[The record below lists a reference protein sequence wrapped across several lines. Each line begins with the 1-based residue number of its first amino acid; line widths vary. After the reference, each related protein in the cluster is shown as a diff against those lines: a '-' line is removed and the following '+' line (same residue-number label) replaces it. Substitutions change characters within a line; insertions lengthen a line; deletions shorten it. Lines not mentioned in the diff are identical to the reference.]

1 MSRPVRWV
9 PPAVL
14 AVVAALLPRV
24 LGGYGLSV
32 FVLVGLQAIAALGLT
47 LLMGHA
53 GQVSL
58 AQGAFFGLGA
68 YGSAILAVHG
78 GLHPMLSMPLAV
90 VAAAGIAL
98 ALGLPSLRLAGHH
111 LALATLGF
119 EVILFLVFNEAGSWT
134 GGPSGMTGVPPIL
147 ARPLDDRTYAYIVW
161 GILIL
166 ALVGVRAL
174 LGSRLGRALRAVAA
188 SPEAAAACTID
199 VARVKIVA
207 FVIAGALGAVAGA
220 LYAHWITFVSPTAF
234 GLDTSIELL
243 VMAVVGGL
251 GSVYG
256 ALVGAVAITLAVEA
270 LRGVVQALAP
280 GATGWINIV
289 VFGLVLVTVLL
300 LLPEGLA
307 GGFVQVLSRLWRREA
322 SAGATPHA

>member
-1 MSRPVRWV
+1 MPRLARWV
-9 PPAVL
+9 PL
-14 AVVAALLPRV
+14 ALLVVAAAVLPRV

-32 FVLVGLQAIAALGLT
+32 LILVGLQAIAALGLT
-47 LLMGHA
+47 LLMGQA

-58 AQGAFFGLGA
+58 GQGAFYGLGA

-78 GLHPMLSMPLAV
+78 GVPPLLSMPLAV

-119 EVILFLVFNEAGSWT
+119 EVILFLVFNEASAWT
-134 GGPSGMTGVPPIL
+134 GGPSGMVGVPRIV
-147 ARPLDDRTYAYIVW
+147 ARPLDDRAYAHIVW
-161 GILIL
+161 SVLIL
-166 ALVGVRAL
+166 ALVGVRSL
-174 LGSRLGRALRAVAA
+174 LDSRLGRAFRAVAA

-199 VARVKIVA
+199 VARVKLAA
-207 FVIAGALGAVAGA
+207 FVVAGALGAVAGA

-256 ALVGAVAITLAVEA
+256 ALVGAMAITLAVEA
-270 LRGVVQALAP
+270 LRVAVQALAP

-300 LLPEGLA
+300 LLPEGLV
-307 GGFVQVLSRLWRREA
+307 GGLGRITSRLRGPVAGPGA
-322 SAGATPHA
+322 SPHA